1 MEELQNDPMN
11 AVGDAASHA
20 AIETEEAAQEAHEL
34 TKLEKLEA
42 KMEKMK
48 RLIAIERKKESDK
61 KRRERT
67 HRLIRHGG
75 LIEMILGESVDAG
88 TLAGLLATKK
98 DVFLSGTGEAL
109 EWKRRGDRIIAER
122 EAAREAERLKR
133 KGGGDAHAGTTT

>member
-1 MEELQNDPMN
+1 MEELRNDVTN
-11 AVGDAASHA
+11 VDDANIA
-20 AIETEEAAQEAHEL
+20 AIETEEAAPEAHEL

-48 RLIAIERKKESDK
+48 RQIAIERKKESDK

-88 TLAGLLATKK
+88 TLAGLLSVKK
-98 DVFLSGTGEAL
+98 DIFLSGTGEAL

-122 EAAREAERLKR
+122 EAARDAERLKR
-133 KGGGDAHAGTTT
+133 KGGAANAGTAT

>member
-1 MEELQNDPMN
+1 MDEERM
-11 AVGDAASHA
+11 DAAPVDAGA
-20 AIETEEAAQEAHEL
+20 AAAEDAAPEAHEL

-42 KMEKMK
+42 KLAQMK
-48 RLIAIERKKESDK
+48 RQIAIERKKESDK

-88 TLAGLLATKK
+88 TLAGLLDMKK
-98 DVFLSGTGEAL
+98 AVFLSGSGEAL

-122 EAAREAERLKR
+122 EAAREAERMKR
-133 KGGGDAHAGTTT
+133 KGGGDAHAGNASQNV

>member
-1 MEELQNDPMN
+1 MDEERI
-11 AVGDAASHA
+11 DAASVDAGA
-20 AIETEEAAQEAHEL
+20 AASADVAPEAHEL

-42 KMEKMK
+42 KLAQMK
-48 RLIAIERKKESDK
+48 RQIALERKKESDK

-88 TLAGLLATKK
+88 TLAGLLDMKK
-98 DVFLSGTGEAL
+98 AVFLSGSGEAL

-122 EAAREAERLKR
+122 EAEREA
-133 KGGGDAHAGTTT
+133 

>member
-1 MEELQNDPMN
+1 MDEERM
-11 AVGDAASHA
+11 DAAPVDAGA
-20 AIETEEAAQEAHEL
+20 AASEDAAPEAHEL

-42 KMEKMK
+42 KLAQMK
-48 RLIAIERKKESDK
+48 RQIALERKKESDK

-88 TLAGLLATKK
+88 TLAGLLDMKK
-98 DVFLSGTGEAL
+98 AVFLSGSGEAL

-122 EAAREAERLKR
+122 EAEREMERLKR
-133 KGGGDAHAGTTT
+133 KGGGDAHAGSASTSG

>member
-1 MEELQNDPMN
+1 MDEERMDATPVDAGA
-11 AVGDAASHA
+11 AVSADAAA
-20 AIETEEAAQEAHEL
+20 PEAHEL

-42 KMEKMK
+42 KLAQMK

-88 TLAGLLATKK
+88 TLAGLLDMKK
-98 DVFLSGTGEAL
+98 AVFLSGSGEAL

-122 EAAREAERLKR
+122 EAEREEERLKR
-133 KGGGDAHAGTTT
+133 KGGGDAHADASAHG

>member
-1 MEELQNDPMN
+1 MDEERM
-11 AVGDAASHA
+11 DAAPVDASA
-20 AIETEEAAQEAHEL
+20 AAPEAHEL

-42 KMEKMK
+42 KLAQMK
-48 RLIAIERKKESDK
+48 RQIAIERKKESDK

-88 TLAGLLATKK
+88 TLAGLLDMKK
-98 DVFLSGTGEAL
+98 AVFLSGSGEAL

-122 EAAREAERLKR
+122 EAAREMERLKR
-133 KGGGDAHAGTTT
+133 KGGGDAHAGNASQNV

>member
-1 MEELQNDPMN
+1 MDEERM
-11 AVGDAASHA
+11 DAAPVDAGA
-20 AIETEEAAQEAHEL
+20 AAPADDAAPEAHEL

-42 KMEKMK
+42 KMAHMK

-88 TLAGLLATKK
+88 TLAGLLDMKK
-98 DVFLSGTGEAL
+98 AVFLSGSGEAL
-109 EWKRRGDRIIAER
+109 EWKRRGNRIIAER
-122 EAAREAERLKR
+122 EAEREMERLKR
-133 KGGGDAHAGTTT
+133 KGGGDAHAAGASSNG

>member
-1 MEELQNDPMN
+1 MEELQTDAKN
-11 AVGDAASHA
+11 AADAVHT

-42 KMEKMK
+42 KLAQMK
-48 RLIAIERKKESDK
+48 RQIAIERKKESDK

-88 TLAGLLATKK
+88 TLAGLLAVKK

-109 EWKRRGDRIIAER
+109 EWKRHGDRIIAER

-133 KGGGDAHAGTTT
+133 KGGDAHAGTAT

>member
-1 MEELQNDPMN
+1 MDEERMN
-11 AVGDAASHA
+11 AAPVDASAAAAEDAAPA
-20 AIETEEAAQEAHEL
+20 AHEL

-42 KMEKMK
+42 KLAQMK
-48 RLIAIERKKESDK
+48 RQIAIERKKESDK

-88 TLAGLLATKK
+88 TLAGLLDMKK
-98 DVFLSGTGEAL
+98 AVFLSGSGEAL

-122 EAAREAERLKR
+122 EATREAERLKR